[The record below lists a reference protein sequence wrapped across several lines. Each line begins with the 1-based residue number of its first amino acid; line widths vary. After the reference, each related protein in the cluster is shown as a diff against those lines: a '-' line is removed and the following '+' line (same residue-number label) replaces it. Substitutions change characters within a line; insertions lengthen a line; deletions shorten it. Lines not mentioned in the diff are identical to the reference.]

1 MDGGGGPLRRL
12 PQGPLPGPLGR
23 QDPGGGVGRGKDREA
38 NLKAWA
44 RRYLGNEEE
53 ASSLLKALKCPEG
66 VNPVTPVV
74 ETLWAS
80 PEGEEALPLR

>member
-1 MDGGGGPLRRL
+1 MEGVVPFGAFLKDLFRGLWDARIPVE
-12 PQGPLPGPLGR
+12 
-23 QDPGGGVGRGKDREA
+23 GVGRGKDREA

-44 RRYLGNEEE
+44 RRYPGNEEE